1 MSLYPLYVSSIKDI
15 MKENW
20 RIINDIL
27 LAGSK
32 MKGVVR
38 THLFTK
44 EIQKPI
50 GGGNILDKRNGQEK
64 GGGTISLKFTFPL
77 LKLITPLGKSK
88 HK

>member
-1 MSLYPLYVSSIKDI
+1 MSLYPLYVSSRKDI

-50 GGGNILDKRNGQEK
+50 GWGNILDKRQGK

-88 HK
+88 YK